1 MTNPRIS
8 NADLRMLERILRERR
23 DALDVQ
29 LENVLGRTEEECGLA
44 LSEDVFDTKEEAM
57 LAELSDTY
65 VADVSRLRK
74 DLAEIDAAL
83 KRHTDATYGMC
94 TDCGRSIGLDR
105 LLIEATAVRCQPCQ
119 AAYEQPLSASPM
131 ERLSAR

>member
-1 MTNPRIS
+1 MTDSGIS
-8 NADLRMLERILRERR
+8 SADLQILERTLRERR
-23 DALDVQ
+23 DALEAQ
-29 LENVLGRTEEECGLA
+29 LENVLGRSEEECGLA
-44 LSEDVFDTKEEAM
+44 LNEDVFGAKEEAM

-65 VADVSRLRK
+65 LADVTRLRK